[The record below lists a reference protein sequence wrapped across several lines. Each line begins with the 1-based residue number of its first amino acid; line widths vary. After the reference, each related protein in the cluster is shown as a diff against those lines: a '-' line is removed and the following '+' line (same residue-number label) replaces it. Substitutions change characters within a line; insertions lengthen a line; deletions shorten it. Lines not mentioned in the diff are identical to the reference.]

1 MPVSGVTPVLPL
13 ANHDAADWPPTAQ
26 PKASTAHKGLWLRA
40 IEWSGQ
46 IIPMLPKAILG
57 LLIVVMGSLVLW
69 ATMKAVFDSKA
80 IIEPIAVSKD
90 FETRGF
96 TGIVVSQ
103 RILDEIGRIN
113 QFSST
118 TKPRAQFGGGQ
129 SDVLANIQVPQTSL
143 NVQAIVTILRDLF
156 GQSETRI
163 GGELTGGESGQAISL
178 VVRTEH
184 KAVRHAAAFAG
195 PDLDALIKDAAIEVL
210 KRIDPYVLASYLY
223 QKQQFKEMDEII
235 DDILAKPDVS
245 VRAWALN
252 LRGIHLARQNRYD
265 EAIAY
270 YDRAIQLDGR
280 LGNALL
286 NKGNAVASR
295 GDHDA
300 AIALYRKAHALK
312 PNDYAPLTIWGTFL
326 AELGEF
332 DEALVKLQQAVQLD
346 PKEAFPYALLGDLWD
361 RMRDL
366 ERAAIAFEKAHEMS
380 RDDLDVLTRLG
391 TILYRLGH
399 HARAEARFNTAL
411 SRLLHVDV
419 YTSWGDALLDA
430 GDVDAARQ
438 RYRKALDAGPWDPF
452 AHLRIGDTWL
462 REGRLDLAE
471 ASCRDAMAI
480 DEASSAVH
488 RYCGDVLRTHRDEKS
503 VEHYK
508 QALALAPADVG
519 TLVALAEHYYATGNA
534 DRGFEAFQSAV
545 KVNPS
550 DGAIYHAWADWRLS
564 DQDYN
569 GALEMYDRSIRLYPA
584 NEKAYEG
591 RALALQ
597 CLGRMQHAEKSQSKA
612 DAIYNRKVALLAQDD
627 SAMSMIERYSRL
639 GTLIPP

>member
-1 MPVSGVTPVLPL
+1 
-13 ANHDAADWPPTAQ
+13 
-26 PKASTAHKGLWLRA
+26 
-40 IEWSGQ
+40 
-46 IIPMLPKAILG
+46 
-57 LLIVVMGSLVLW
+57 
-69 ATMKAVFDSKA
+69 
-80 IIEPIAVSKD
+80 VSKD

-96 TGIVVSQ
+96 TGVVVSQ

-113 QFSST
+113 QISST

-163 GGELTGGESGQAISL
+163 GGELTGGESGQAISM

-184 KAVRHAAAFAG
+184 KAVRHAAPFAG

-210 KRIDPYVLASYLY
+210 KRIDPYVLASYFF
-223 QKQQFKEMDEII
+223 QKQQFKEMDEMI

-252 LRGIHLARQNRYD
+252 LRGINLARQNRYD

-270 YDRAIQLDGR
+270 YDRAIQLDRR
-280 LGNALL
+280 LGIALL
-286 NKGNAVASR
+286 NKGNIVASR
-295 GDHDA
+295 GDHEA
-300 AIALYRKAHALK
+300 AITLFRKAHTAQ
-312 PNDYAPLTIWGTFL
+312 PNDYLPLNNWGALL
-326 AELGEF
+326 ADLGEY

-346 PKEAFPYALLGDLWD
+346 PKQALPYILLGGLWE

-380 RDDLDVLTRLG
+380 LDDLDALTRLG
-391 TILYRLGH
+391 TIFYRLGH
-399 HARAEARFNTAL
+399 RALADARFNTAL

-419 YTSWGDALLDA
+419 YNSWGDALLDA

-438 RYRKALDAGPWDPF
+438 RYRKSLDAGPWDPF
-452 AHLRIGDTWL
+452 AHLRIGHTWL
-462 REGRLDLAE
+462 MEDKLDLAE
-471 ASCRDAMAI
+471 ASCRNAMAI
-480 DEASSAVH
+480 DETSSAVH
-488 RYCGDVLRTHRDEKS
+488 RFCGDVFRTHGDEKS

-508 QALALAPADVG
+508 QALALAPDDVG
-519 TLVALAEHYYATGNA
+519 TMVTLAEHYYAIGNA
-534 DRGFEAFQSAV
+534 DKGFETFQSAV
-545 KVNPS
+545 KVSPS
-550 DGAIYHAWADWRLS
+550 DSAIYHAWAYWRLS

-569 GALEMYDRSIRLYPA
+569 GALEMYDRSISLYPA
-584 NEKAYEG
+584 NENAYEG
-591 RALALQ
+591 RALVLQ

-612 DAIYNRKVALLAQDD
+612 DAIHNRKVALLGQDT